1 MDATVARRVAAAVD
15 QLPETY
21 REVVR
26 MLYYEELPVRVIA
39 DRLGIPEGT
48 TKTRLRAARQRLA
61 AELAAAG
68 WAGA

>member
-1 MDATVARRVAAAVD
+1 MARRVAPAVD
-15 QLPETY
+15 QPPETY
-21 REVVR
+21 RAVVR
-26 MLYYEELPVRVIA
+26 MLYYEELPVLVIA